1 MSKHAAAI
9 WHSCFSIAIAA
20 LGMCLL
26 LGCQKRKTKQAKG
39 LQPIISLSKRIELQV
54 FVERG
59 KYRIE
64 HNGSTLDH
72 EQLHA
77 TLHDIFNRSAAI
89 HCSEDAI
96 VSDLN
101 KPLSELGEQGVG
113 QYRFITNDGSY
124 AFFLPGFSLIGFD
137 EKINHPSII
146 YRLDDLKTGIPV
158 GGLKRFCRII
168 VGGEALLADL
178 FPVMKAI
185 HNSPCAI
192 WSEDEQLTLY
202 SGAPIAW
209 SGQ

>member
-26 LGCQKRKTKQAKG
+26 VGCQKPKTKQAEG
-39 LQPIISLSKRIELQV
+39 LQPSISLAKKIELQV

-64 HNGSTLDH
+64 HGGSTLDH

-77 TLHDIFNRSAAI
+77 TLHDIFNRSGAI

-96 VSDLN
+96 LFDLV

-113 QYRFITNDGSY
+113 DYRFIANDGSY
-124 AFFLPGFSLIGFD
+124 AFFLPGFGLIGFD

-146 YRLDDLKTGIPV
+146 YRLENLKTGIPV
-158 GGLKRFCRII
+158 GGLKRFCRIM
-168 VGGEALLADL
+168 VGGEAVLADL

-192 WSEDEQLTLY
+192 WSEDGMLTLY
-202 SGAPIAW
+202 TGDPIDW